1 MNAAA
6 SRPTIGVVVPTYL
19 RDDLLKIALDSVV
32 AQTDDS
38 GITVYVGDNAKS
50 PETQALV
57 ATYGPNFR
65 YLAWPEN
72 LGAPGN
78 YAQLVLE
85 TVEDYVICLHDDNVL
100 LPTFVEQMRDVVV
113 AQPDIDAVFSA
124 FDLIDG
130 EGRKLPTDDL
140 NKSSFRSSLPAG
152 RWKFGRR
159 TRSFLVLVRQ
169 SFQPGV
175 PCLIRRSVLQPKV
188 NRAAESV
195 TYDYNLMA
203 SVGLSATLFYIPEV
217 LTLSRVHG
225 RSYTSSV
232 GWIPDRLTETRRL
245 GGEVPTPFDRGT
257 LKILAARDEVL
268 LRYEK
273 NPVFKVAYKAL
284 DGALFRWSDAPLKAL
299 VNRSG

>member
-6 SRPTIGVVVPTYL
+6 TRPTVGVVVPTYL
-19 RDDLLKIALDSVV
+19 RDDLLKVALDSVV
-32 AQTDDS
+32 AQTDGE
-38 GITVYVGDNAKS
+38 GITVYIGDNAKS
-50 PETQALV
+50 PETKALV
-57 ATYGPNFR
+57 ATYGPNYR
-65 YLAWPEN
+65 YFAWPEN

-85 TVEDYVICLHDDNVL
+85 TEEDYVICLHDDNVL
-100 LPTFVEQMRDVVV
+100 LPTFVKQMRDVIV
-113 AQPDIDAVFSA
+113 AEPDIDAVFSA

-130 EGRKLPTDDL
+130 EGKGLPTADL
-140 NKSSFRSSLPAG
+140 NKSSFRSMLPAG
-152 RWKFGRR
+152 RWKFGTR
-159 TRSFLVLVRQ
+159 THSFLILVRQ

-188 NRAAESV
+188 KRAAESV

-203 SVGLSATLFYIPEV
+203 SVGLTAKLFYIPEV

-232 GWIPDRLTETRRL
+232 GWIPDRLAETRRL
-245 GGEVPTPFDRGT
+245 GGEVPTRFDRGI
-257 LKILAARDEVL
+257 LKVLVARDIVL

-273 NPVFKVAYKAL
+273 NPLFKVAYRAL
-284 DGALFRWSDAPLKAL
+284 DAALFRWSDVPLKAL
-299 VNRSG
+299 VKR